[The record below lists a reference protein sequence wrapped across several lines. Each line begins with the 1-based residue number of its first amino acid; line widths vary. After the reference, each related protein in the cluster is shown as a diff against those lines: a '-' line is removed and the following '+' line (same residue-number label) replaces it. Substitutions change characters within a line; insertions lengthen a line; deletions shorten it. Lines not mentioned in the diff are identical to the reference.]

1 MAIKKQNEIALPWQ
15 INICRLANEE
25 IEIEKASSRFIQCS
39 EDSKRNRGLKEKN
52 EGKKSTSSR

>member
-25 IEIEKASSRFIQCS
+25 IEIEKASSWFIQCNK
-39 EDSKRNRGLKEKN
+39 DSKRDRSLKEKN
-52 EGKKSTSSR
+52 ERKKSASSR